1 MIEKWISSELTIKRW
16 RRFKKNKFAI
26 YASVLLIFITT
37 ISITAEMWSNSKP
50 IIFSYNSKTYFP
62 LIKDYHPSQFGYDD
76 ILVMDYR
83 RLEKHFDWIIWPL
96 NPWDAFESNKSV
108 EEYPSPP
115 TRENIIGTDDR
126 GRDILARLLYGY
138 RYSMGYALLVWLL
151 SFLVGT
157 LLGGLMGYIGG
168 KLDLIG
174 QRTVEVF
181 SALPQFYILLIMISI
196 IQPNIWWLIL
206 ISTIFGWIGISY
218 YIRGEFLKLRKKEFV
233 EAGRALGATH
243 WRLIFKHILPNALG
257 PIITFSPFVIA
268 GNIAALA
275 SLDYLGFGLTPPTP
289 SWGELLAQAKQNFE
303 IAWWLAL
310 YPSLALFL
318 TLILFAI
325 IGEGIRDAFNPRK

>member
-1 MIEKWISSELTIKRW
+1 MIERWMSSELTIKRW
-16 RRFKKNKFAI
+16 RRFKKNKFAV
-26 YASVLLIFITT
+26 YASLLLIFITT
-37 ISITAEMWSNSKP
+37 ISVTAEMWSHSKP
-50 IIFSYNSKTYFP
+50 IIFSHDSKMYFP
-62 LIKDYHPSQFGYDD
+62 LVKDYHPSEFGYND

-83 RLEKHFDWIIWPL
+83 RLESDLDWILWPL
-96 NPWDAFESNKSV
+96 NQWDAFESNKNV
-108 EEYPSPP
+108 NEYPSPP
-115 TRENIIGTDDR
+115 TKENIMGTDDR
-126 GRDILARLLYGY
+126 GRDIFARLLYGY

-151 SFLVGT
+151 SFIVGII
-157 LLGGLMGYIGG
+157 LGGLMGYIGG
-168 KLDLIG
+168 KLDLVG

-206 ISTIFGWIGISY
+206 ISTVFGWIGISY
-218 YIRGEFLKLRKKEFV
+218 YIRAEFLKLRKKEFV
-233 EAGRALGATH
+233 EAGRALGAPH
-243 WRLIFKHILPNALG
+243 RRLIFKHILPNALG

-275 SLDYLGFGLTPPTP
+275 SLDYLGFGLVPPTP

-325 IGEGIRDAFNPRK
+325 VGEGVRDAFDPRK